1 MQKNSKEIFTK
12 LIAMLLI
19 ITLNIA
25 NFLFVGE
32 GLMSYA
38 VDMVATNSNN
48 VEFQVYFKNQDE
60 TTKQEIQVAE
70 KDININSE
78 SENLYVTISVLREG
92 YFNGKITLDSN
103 NLSVIGCTKNAYLNS
118 VDGNTINLNQIGS
131 GNTVTLE
138 LQVKPKTATSIKS
151 ADLSAESIV
160 NLTGVYTSSKG
171 TKLVTTDIK
180 GKTTV
185 KTNLKSPENI
195 QNILET
201 NIITNKVFE
210 IDGVN
215 KRIIQILV
223 KNNAKDN
230 LYPIKTTNIEMKLP
244 SDAEKIVAYARSTES
259 TDSRINFGES
269 NYNQK
274 ESALKINLEN
284 KEDSE
289 GNISFAKNATDSLVV
304 TAIYNESKVFTEEEK
319 VITTK
324 STITTYDEKALITEK
339 QATISE
345 EVKGIINYEI
355 SKQEDA
361 IYKGKIYTGEE
372 REYKVNVRSYVN
384 CTLTAET
391 IKFKLDTTKYLVGE
405 IEKESTIAYKD
416 ITIKKDDFTK
426 VLGENGN
433 INILNQEGTVV
444 SSITN
449 ETEVDQKGN
458 IVISLPENTLKADIE
473 TSVPTATGKIDFIL
487 TKSIVENTYQED
499 EIKTFTAI
507 ENAITKEDEI
517 KVKGNTELKET
528 ITQAKLDI
536 DTKELKAGKT
546 TTVEITTTLLSDDET
561 KDLYKNPV
569 IKIAFPANT
578 TQLTEPKYKI
588 LYTNGLEET
597 AEGKVTEEDGR
608 KVVIITL
615 KGEQTTYPG
624 KTIQG
629 TVVVVSAEL
638 TVDKLQTSSNENI
651 TLTYTNENA
660 KNYYQDGK
668 ITKDLKIVQDQN
680 IIITNNI
687 KELGVETVGKEE
699 DKEVNIKATGET
711 QTATIQ
717 IGAISNEEETI
728 TNAKILG
735 KFPTKSSTNT
745 MDITLTSNIK
755 VTTGQEGVKI
765 YYSSNEN
772 ATEDLENS
780 ENAWTEDSNLA
791 DKRCY
796 LIVVPS
802 LNKGEKISAEYG
814 VDIKKSTDEKRAEE
828 RFNFRY
834 IKASGNVVTSDS
846 TNVVLNMQQYKNV
859 EIALT
864 AWVGEHELRE
874 NEEVHQGEVIEYKI
888 NLKNNEEKNINNITV
903 IGKVPEGTSLYTT
916 KDIYKTEIQ
925 PTESEKVFKNLS
937 IKQGETL
944 SLTYQ
949 VKVTNDLK
957 EGNKLINEIETNF
970 DKKSN
975 AVTNIVKKS
984 DIIIEVKTVGRADNE
999 KLKSGYY
1006 CSYRVLVTNNTEVDK
1021 ENIIIEYKKN
1031 NVLYMQANN
1040 SMTIDTLHAGETYE
1054 IGLALGVK
1062 NIEDQDESV
1071 FYIESKYGNEVY
1083 SSNIIKEKVETIKV
1097 KVNLEQD
1104 IQKSNKEEAL
1114 IDGDTILYR
1123 VNVKNYSDYTV
1134 ENMELKIKISN
1145 YLDVEKVELN
1155 NKETSYKKEVAFE
1168 EDFWYLVEKY
1178 TLNPNESV
1186 ELIITAKV
1194 NKEDLKEKKQIIST
1208 CSIYMEG
1215 SNICESNETSFYID
1229 PTINTTGNDNK
1240 ENNSTTENETDSTED
1255 ENDTNINPS
1264 IKEEELYNINGK
1276 VWFDEKE
1283 NGDKSASNVNIKGV
1297 KVKLVDVTT
1306 GIVST
1311 DKDGVEISAETND
1324 DGIYQLSNIK
1334 EGKYIVIFEYDKSKY
1349 KPTIYQKEGIEESNN
1364 SDAILKSIKING
1376 EDLEVAATDILDI
1389 KSNKNNIDLGLVAYK
1404 KFDLS
1409 LTKVVNNIEVVDN
1422 KTTKKYAFNEASL
1435 AKVEIDSKKLNITK
1449 VNIEYTIKIK
1459 NNGEISGYAK
1469 NIVDYIPSGL
1479 EFDSCLNKDWKMENQ
1494 CLYNSSL
1501 SEKEI
1506 KPGETKELKL
1516 ILNKKMK
1523 NTNTG
1528 LISNIAQILET
1539 DKILNKDEEES
1550 NFIKTENEENNKDQA
1565 DVIIGVKTGKAIKYL
1580 FLIFSLLVIIYIFIF
1595 NKKTKK

>member
-32 GLMSYA
+32 GLISYA

-138 LQVKPKTATSIKS
+138 LQVKPKTANSIKS

-185 KTNLKSPENI
+185 KANLKSPENI

-269 NYNQK
+269 NYNQE
-274 ESALKINLEN
+274 ESTLKINLEN

-384 CTLTAET
+384 STLTAES

-426 VLGENGN
+426 VLGENAN

-499 EIKTFTAI
+499 EIKTFTDI
-507 ENAITKEDEI
+507 ENAITTEDEI

-536 DTKELKAGKT
+536 DTKELKAGTT

-615 KGEQTTYPG
+615 KGEQKTYPG

-802 LNKGEKISAEYG
+802 LNKGEKICAEYG
-814 VDIKKSTDEKRAEE
+814 VAINTTDIEDKKAEESFKIIYNIDEKNTKYSESTQNIFYGIENQEVKVEMTISYIENNQEVSSNTYHNVFLYITNMGNTDLENIDIKFIANELFDIKDFFGYGLDENNTVKIE
-828 RFNFRY
+828 R
-834 IKASGNVVTSDS
+834 IKA
-846 TNVVLNMQQYKNV
+846 
-859 EIALT
+859 
-864 AWVGEHELRE
+864 
-874 NEEVHQGEVIEYKI
+874 GEVKYISLRLRVKERTTEVNKATIYAEVEANGK
-888 NLKNNEEKNINNITV
+888 KYITNT
-903 IGKVPEGTSLYTT
+903 I
-916 KDIYKTEIQ
+916 
-925 PTESEKVFKNLS
+925 SEKVKYVKGEMSVDEVISSENDGDIVRVGDSINYKIKIKNTGKDDMSKLNLSGVISKYLS
-937 IKQGETL
+937 IKNVNIEGKKAEYILNKMDKEMQSEIEIPIDR
-944 SLTYQ
+944 
-949 VKVTNDLK
+949 VVK
-957 EGNKLINEIETNF
+957 EGESIEIEIET
-970 DKKSN
+970 K
-975 AVTNIVKKS
+975 
-984 DIIIEVKTVGRADNE
+984 VKTVDIIVDDIMEIKNILYLYNDIDKIDIVATKNLTVELSEKDNTKDE
-999 KLKSGYY
+999 DKDNNTDKSETDNGNLDNSDNQDDNNVEDS
-1006 CSYRVLVTNNTEVDK
+1006 SYR
-1021 ENIIIEYKKN
+1021 
-1031 NVLYMQANN
+1031 
-1040 SMTIDTLHAGETYE
+1040 
-1054 IGLALGVK
+1054 
-1062 NIEDQDESV
+1062 
-1071 FYIESKYGNEVY
+1071 
-1083 SSNIIKEKVETIKV
+1083 
-1097 KVNLEQD
+1097 
-1104 IQKSNKEEAL
+1104 
-1114 IDGDTILYR
+1114 
-1123 VNVKNYSDYTV
+1123 
-1134 ENMELKIKISN
+1134 
-1145 YLDVEKVELN
+1145 
-1155 NKETSYKKEVAFE
+1155 
-1168 EDFWYLVEKY
+1168 
-1178 TLNPNESV
+1178 
-1186 ELIITAKV
+1186 
-1194 NKEDLKEKKQIIST
+1194 
-1208 CSIYMEG
+1208 
-1215 SNICESNETSFYID
+1215 
-1229 PTINTTGNDNK
+1229 
-1240 ENNSTTENETDSTED
+1240 
-1255 ENDTNINPS
+1255 
-1264 IKEEELYNINGK
+1264 INGK
-1276 VWFDEKE
+1276 VWLDKGKTGEK
-1283 NGDKSASNVNIKGV
+1283 NSDSDNISGV
-1297 KVKLVDVTT
+1297 KVRLIDIQT
-1306 GIVST
+1306 GKVAIA
-1311 DKDGVEISAETND
+1311 KNGYEISAMTND
-1324 DGIYQLSNIK
+1324 DGEYTLANIE
-1334 EGKYIVIFEYDKSKY
+1334 EGNYIVVFDYDTNKY
-1349 KPTIYQKEGIEESNN
+1349 KPTVYQKDGISDAQN
-1364 SDAILKSIKING
+1364 SDAILKDVEIDG
-1376 EDLEVAATDILDI
+1376 EIVNIAATNTLNIN
-1389 KSNKNNIDLGLVAYK
+1389 SNLNNIDLGLIE
-1404 KFDLS
+1404 
-1409 LTKVVNNIEVVDN
+1409 VNNFKLEINKTIEKIEVTNTDGIKTYSFDN
-1422 KTTKKYAFNEASL
+1422 SSL
-1435 AKVEIDSKKLNITK
+1435 AKVEIASKKLNNSRIS
-1449 VNIEYTIKIK
+1449 IEYNIKVK
-1459 NNGEISGYAK
+1459 NTGDISGYTK
-1469 NIVDYIPSGL
+1469 DIVDYMPKEL
-1479 EFDSCLNKDWKMENQ
+1479 EFDSDKNENWRKQ
-1494 CLYNSSL
+1494 GDYLYNSAF
-1501 SEKEI
+1501 EDKEL
-1506 KPGETKELKL
+1506 KPGEEKEVKL
-1516 ILNKKMK
+1516 ILTKTM
-1523 NTNTG
+1523 TESNTG
-1528 LISNIAQILET
+1528 LISNIVEVLGSDSDEM
-1539 DKILNKDEEES
+1539 DKKGENKS
-1550 NFIKTENEENNKDQA
+1550 QA
-1565 DVIIGVKTGKAIKYL
+1565 NVIIGVKTGGVVRNILIIL
-1580 FLIFSLLVIIYIFIF
+1580 FTFIIIVGIIVLK
-1595 NKKTKK
+1595 NKRKNNF

>member
-32 GLMSYA
+32 GLISYA

-138 LQVKPKTATSIKS
+138 LQVKPKTANSIKS

-185 KTNLKSPENI
+185 KANLKSPENI

-269 NYNQK
+269 NYNQE
-274 ESALKINLEN
+274 ESTLKINLEN

-289 GNISFAKNATDSLVV
+289 GNISFAKNATDSIVV
-304 TAIYNESKVFTEEEK
+304 TAIYNESKSFTEEEK

-384 CTLTAET
+384 STLTAES

-507 ENAITKEDEI
+507 ENAITTEDEI

-536 DTKELKAGKT
+536 DTKELKAGTT

-615 KGEQTTYPG
+615 KGEQKTYPG

-802 LNKGEKISAEYG
+802 LNKGEKICAEYG
-814 VDIKKSTDEKRAEE
+814 VAINTTDIEDKKAEE
-828 RFNFRY
+828 SFIFSY
-834 IKASGNVVTSDS
+834 IKSSGNDVTMDS
-846 TNVVLNMQQYKNV
+846 TNVVLNMGIDKNLD
-859 EIALT
+859 ITLKAT
-864 AWVGEHELRE
+864 IGEDELKE
-874 NEEVHQGEVIEYKI
+874 NDEVHQGEVIKYTI
-888 NLKNNEEKNINNITV
+888 DLKNNSKKDLEDITV
-903 IGKVPEGTSLYTT
+903 TGEVPEGTSLFVTQDAS
-916 KDIYKTEIQ
+916 KEESQPVGKVKTFDNI
-925 PTESEKVFKNLS
+925 T
-937 IKQGETL
+937 IKQGEKISL
-944 SLTYQ
+944 SYQ
-949 VKVTNDLK
+949 VKVNENLQEGSVIKGKVYNSYNNNIAKLNSLVKNADIVVELQYNYKK
-957 EGNKLINEIETNF
+957 EGSVLKGGKDTAYAIKIKN
-970 DKKSN
+970 KSN
-975 AVTNIVKKS
+975 KDIENVRLKIVTNPFLKLRSSIEKE
-984 DIIIEVKTVGRADNE
+984 DNIIQIDKLEANKMYYMNIYFDVNISEKPNQYANVFVEVMNE
-999 KLKSGYY
+999 
-1006 CSYRVLVTNNTEVDK
+1006 
-1021 ENIIIEYKKN
+1021 ENIER
-1031 NVLYMQANN
+1031 
-1040 SMTIDTLHAGETYE
+1040 
-1054 IGLALGVK
+1054 
-1062 NIEDQDESV
+1062 
-1071 FYIESKYGNEVY
+1071 
-1083 SSNIIKEKVETIKV
+1083 SNIIEEKIGFMQIESSINSTSSTYNHTVKTGDSIIYIINIKNIGDYDINKLTI
-1097 KVNLEQD
+1097 QD
-1104 IQKSNKEEAL
+1104 KL
-1114 IDGDTILYR
+1114 
-1123 VNVKNYSDYTV
+1123 
-1134 ENMELKIKISN
+1134 SN
-1145 YLDVEKVELN
+1145 YLEVVRAQVNDVDAMYAEIPTKDENYNNVEISSNLKIGESIQVKIFAFVKQN
-1155 NKETSYKKEVAFE
+1155 NLKDKILITNKANISDDTVYLAETNE
-1168 EDFWYLVEKY
+1168 EEYNIVTDD
-1178 TLNPNESV
+1178 S
-1186 ELIITAKV
+1186 
-1194 NKEDLKEKKQIIST
+1194 ED
-1208 CSIYMEG
+1208 
-1215 SNICESNETSFYID
+1215 TSD
-1229 PTINTTGNDNK
+1229 DNNTDK
-1240 ENNSTTENETDSTED
+1240 NETDDGNSD
-1255 ENDTNINPS
+1255 NSDNQDNNN
-1264 IKEEELYNINGK
+1264 EEEFSYRINGK
-1276 VWFDEKE
+1276 VWLDKEKTGE
-1283 NGDKSASNVNIKGV
+1283 KNSDSDNISEV
-1297 KVKLVDVTT
+1297 KVKLIDIQT
-1306 GIVST
+1306 GKVAIA
-1311 DKDGVEISAETND
+1311 KNGYEISAMTND
-1324 DGIYQLSNIK
+1324 DGEYTLANIE
-1334 EGKYIVIFEYDKSKY
+1334 EGNYIVVFDYDTNKY
-1349 KPTIYQKEGIEESNN
+1349 KPTVYQKDGISDAQN
-1364 SDAILKSIKING
+1364 SDAILKDVEIDG
-1376 EDLEVAATDILDI
+1376 EIVNIAATDTLNIN
-1389 KSNKNNIDLGLVAYK
+1389 SNLNNIDLGLIE
-1404 KFDLS
+1404 
-1409 LTKVVNNIEVVDN
+1409 VNNFKLEINKTIEKIEVTNTDGIKTYSFDN
-1422 KTTKKYAFNEASL
+1422 SSL
-1435 AKVEIDSKKLNITK
+1435 AKVEIASKKLNNSRIS
-1449 VNIEYTIKIK
+1449 IEYNIKVK
-1459 NNGEISGYAK
+1459 NTGDISGYTK
-1469 NIVDYIPSGL
+1469 DIVDYMPKEL
-1479 EFDSCLNKDWKMENQ
+1479 EFDSDKNENWRKQ
-1494 CLYNSSL
+1494 GDYLYNSAF
-1501 SEKEI
+1501 EDKEL
-1506 KPGETKELKL
+1506 KPGEEKEVKL
-1516 ILNKKMK
+1516 ILTKTM
-1523 NTNTG
+1523 TESNTG
-1528 LISNIAQILET
+1528 LISNIVQVLGS
-1539 DKILNKDEEES
+1539 DS
-1550 NFIKTENEENNKDQA
+1550 NEMDRKEENKSQA
-1565 DVIIGVKTGKAIKYL
+1565 NVIIGVKTGGVISCL
-1580 FLIFSLLVIIYIFIF
+1580 LIMIAVLITTISVIIIIR
-1595 NKKTKK
+1595 NREK

>member
-269 NYNQK
+269 NYNQE
-274 ESALKINLEN
+274 ESTLKINLEN

-304 TAIYNESKVFTEEEK
+304 TAVYNESKVFTEEEK

-384 CTLTAET
+384 STLTAES

-444 SSITN
+444 SNITN

-473 TSVPTATGKIDFIL
+473 TSVPTSTGKIDFIL
-487 TKSIVENTYQED
+487 TKSIVENTYKED

-507 ENAITKEDEI
+507 ENAITAEDEI
-517 KVKGNTELKET
+517 KVRGNTELKET

-536 DTKELKAGKT
+536 DTKELKAGTT

-651 TLTYTNENA
+651 TLTYTNEKA

-668 ITKDLKIVQDQN
+668 ITKDIKIVQDQN

-755 VTTGQEGVKI
+755 ITTGQEGVKI

-780 ENAWTEDSNLA
+780 ENGWTEDSNLA

-802 LNKGEKISAEYG
+802 LNKGEKICAEYG
-814 VDIKKSTDEKRAEE
+814 VDIKKSTDEKGISIEE
-828 RFNFRY
+828 FKFKYTKLNDSLELNSTKITLKKEEKISIELKAIGISDDQILESGKNYGYRVI
-834 IKASGNVVTSDS
+834 IKNNSEENISNLLVNVNTNKMLKLDEENIDETIVNGKISIENIDAGTTKIILINLECLDKINIDDEASIYVNINVDNKEYTSRKLTYKVEKISLDLDLK
-846 TNVVLNMQQYKNV
+846 TNISDKDKNEKNEV
-859 EIALT
+859 NIG
-864 AWVGEHELRE
+864 GE
-874 NEEVHQGEVIEYKI
+874 IEYTL
-888 NLKNNEEKNINNITV
+888 NLKNKSIDKLKNLKLTIQISKGLEIKEIKKDNSDVKYSIDSESSEEDAFIMIDTDILDNEDVNIIIKTKVKDAKYINNTMLPYIVYIT
-903 IGKVPEGTSLYTT
+903 Y
-916 KDIYKTEIQ
+916 
-925 PTESEKVFKNLS
+925 N
-937 IKQGETL
+937 
-944 SLTYQ
+944 
-949 VKVTNDLK
+949 
-957 EGNKLINEIETNF
+957 NKLIKNKDEEN
-970 DKKSN
+970 
-975 AVTNIVKKS
+975 
-984 DIIIEVKTVGRADNE
+984 
-999 KLKSGYY
+999 YY
-1006 CSYRVLVTNNTEVDK
+1006 ISEESLLENLYNNNNTDDNNTDK
-1021 ENIIIEYKKN
+1021 
-1031 NVLYMQANN
+1031 
-1040 SMTIDTLHAGETYE
+1040 
-1054 IGLALGVK
+1054 
-1062 NIEDQDESV
+1062 
-1071 FYIESKYGNEVY
+1071 
-1083 SSNIIKEKVETIKV
+1083 
-1097 KVNLEQD
+1097 
-1104 IQKSNKEEAL
+1104 
-1114 IDGDTILYR
+1114 
-1123 VNVKNYSDYTV
+1123 
-1134 ENMELKIKISN
+1134 
-1145 YLDVEKVELN
+1145 
-1155 NKETSYKKEVAFE
+1155 
-1168 EDFWYLVEKY
+1168 
-1178 TLNPNESV
+1178 
-1186 ELIITAKV
+1186 
-1194 NKEDLKEKKQIIST
+1194 
-1208 CSIYMEG
+1208 
-1215 SNICESNETSFYID
+1215 
-1229 PTINTTGNDNK
+1229 
-1240 ENNSTTENETDSTED
+1240 NETDDGNSD
-1255 ENDTNINPS
+1255 NSDNQDNNN
-1264 IKEEELYNINGK
+1264 EEEFSYRINGK
-1276 VWFDEKE
+1276 VWLDKEKTGE
-1283 NGDKSASNVNIKGV
+1283 KNSDSDNISGV
-1297 KVKLVDVTT
+1297 KVKLIDIQT
-1306 GIVST
+1306 GKVAIA
-1311 DKDGVEISAETND
+1311 KNGYEISAMTND
-1324 DGIYQLSNIK
+1324 EGEYTLANIE
-1334 EGKYIVIFEYDKSKY
+1334 EGKYIVVFDYDTNKY
-1349 KPTIYQKEGIEESNN
+1349 KPTVYQKDGISDTQN
-1364 SDAILKSIKING
+1364 SDAILKDVEIDG
-1376 EDLEVAATDILDI
+1376 ETVNIAATDTLNIN
-1389 KSNKNNIDLGLVAYK
+1389 SNLNNIDLGLIE
-1404 KFDLS
+1404 
-1409 LTKVVNNIEVVDN
+1409 VNNFKLEINKTIEKIEVTNTDGIKTYSFDN
-1422 KTTKKYAFNEASL
+1422 SSL
-1435 AKVEIDSKKLNITK
+1435 AKVEIASKKLNNSKIS
-1449 VNIEYTIKIK
+1449 IEYNIKVK
-1459 NNGEISGYAK
+1459 NTGDISGFTK
-1469 NIVDYIPSGL
+1469 EIIDYMPKEL
-1479 EFDSCLNKDWKMENQ
+1479 EFDSEKNENWIKQ
-1494 CLYNSSL
+1494 GDYLYNSAF
-1501 SEKEI
+1501 EDKEI
-1506 KPGETKELKL
+1506 KPGEEKEVKL
-1516 ILNKKMK
+1516 ILTKTM
-1523 NTNTG
+1523 TESNTG
-1528 LISNIAQILET
+1528 LISNIAEVLDSDSKEM
-1539 DKILNKDEEES
+1539 DE
-1550 NFIKTENEENNKDQA
+1550 KEENKSQA
-1565 DVIIGVKTGKAIKYL
+1565 NVIIGIKTGGVISCL
-1580 FLIFSLLVIIYIFIF
+1580 LIMISVLITTISVIIIIR
-1595 NKKTKK
+1595 NRKK